1 MNPKRII
8 KTNSYVKIEDE
19 IKIKYTQAIVEYKK
33 WSFIISQE
41 KWPSCNPDKS
51 FEIRV
56 IHEDLYWD
64 NMYLTNKWMWYAASN
79 RITSFDEALD
89 RIKDFISNE
98 LK

>member
-19 IKIKYTQAIVEYKK
+19 IKINYTQAIVQYKK

-56 IHEDLYWD
+56 IHDDLYWD
-64 NMYLTNKWMWYAASN
+64 NMYLTNTWMWYEALN

>member
-1 MNPKRII
+1 MNPKRIT
-8 KTNSYVKIEDE
+8 KTDFSIKIEDE
-19 IKIKYTQAIVEYKK
+19 IKVNYTQAIVEYKK
-33 WSFIISQE
+33 WNFIISQE

-56 IHEDLYWD
+56 IHDDLYWD
-64 NMYLTNKWMWYAASN
+64 DMYLTNTWMWYAAPN

-89 RIKDFISNE
+89 KIKDFISNE

>member
-19 IKIKYTQAIVEYKK
+19 IKVNYTQAIVEYKNWK
-33 WSFIISQE
+33 FIIAPE
-41 KWPSCNPDKS
+41 KRGSVNPDTI

-56 IHEDLYWD
+56 IHKDFYGEDT
-64 NMYLTNKWMWYAASN
+64 YLTNTWHWYIAPKP
-79 RITSFDEALD
+79 ITSFDAALD
-89 RIKDFISNE
+89 KIKEFISNE